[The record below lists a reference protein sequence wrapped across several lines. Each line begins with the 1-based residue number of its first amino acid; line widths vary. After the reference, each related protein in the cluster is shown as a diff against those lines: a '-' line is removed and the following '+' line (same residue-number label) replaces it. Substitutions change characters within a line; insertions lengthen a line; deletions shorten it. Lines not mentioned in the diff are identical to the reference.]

1 MFPCLQPL
9 TAAIHVTVFK
19 GREILPM
26 DGSKDD
32 PGGLSDPYCE
42 VTLEHEKTQKFETE
56 QTHYVDDTDAPE
68 WDRKFSFVASRPYTV
83 RVHLYFRIGNFSMT
97 SCAFLQASTLW
108 FKVYDYD
115 GGFDQLIG
123 TVKIKCEDLDVH
135 EGLAKPPPARWHT
148 LLDVSGKDKTAEGEP
163 YGDVLIQ
170 VSVFAFPCGRLV

>member
-1 MFPCLQPL
+1 MFPPCLQPL

-83 RVHLYFRIGNFSMT
+83 SSFVF
-97 SCAFLQASTLW
+97 
-108 FKVYDYD
+108 
-115 GGFDQLIG
+115 
-123 TVKIKCEDLDVH
+123 
-135 EGLAKPPPARWHT
+135 
-148 LLDVSGKDKTAEGEP
+148 P
-163 YGDVLIQ
+163 YNKQFV
-170 VSVFAFPCGRLV
+170 

>member
-1 MFPCLQPL
+1 MFPWSQPL

-83 RVHLYFRIGNFSMT
+83 RVYFLIAYWGQ
-97 SCAFLQASTLW
+97 FL
-108 FKVYDYD
+108 
-115 GGFDQLIG
+115 
-123 TVKIKCEDLDVH
+123 
-135 EGLAKPPPARWHT
+135 
-148 LLDVSGKDKTAEGEP
+148 
-163 YGDVLIQ
+163 
-170 VSVFAFPCGRLV
+170 